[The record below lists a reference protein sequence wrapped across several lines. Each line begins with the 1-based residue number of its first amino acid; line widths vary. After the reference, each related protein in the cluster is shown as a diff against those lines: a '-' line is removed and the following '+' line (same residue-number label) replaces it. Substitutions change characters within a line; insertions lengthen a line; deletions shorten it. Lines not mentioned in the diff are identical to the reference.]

1 MNLKSSRSAL
11 IALGIVA
18 AAIVGLAPVISS
30 AQTPPQQL
38 PANPNRAAPAPND
51 RGDPR
56 GFDRRASRFEDRL
69 ERRLNFLHSEL
80 RITPQQEQVW
90 ATFADAVRREAQAGR
105 DQFLDRRDQFRGGP
119 NAGPNA
125 GPDGRNAPPPSIVER
140 LEQRQQ
146 GLEERGAYYDRL
158 LSALRPL
165 YAALSDDQ
173 KRAADENLF
182 SPGRDDRGP
191 RGWRRYGFDRDYGR
205 FGRGGYRDFARPGGP
220 FDPPYDGYDRDYR

>member
-1 MNLKSSRSAL
+1 MNLKSSRNAL
-11 IALGIVA
+11 IALGIA
-18 AAIVGLAPVISS
+18 AAATIGLAPVISS

-38 PANPNRAAPAPND
+38 PADPNRAAPPPND

-56 GFDRRASRFEDRL
+56 GFDRRANRFEDRL
-69 ERRLNFLHSEL
+69 ERRLNFLRSEL

-90 ATFADAVRREAQAGR
+90 ATFADAVRREAQGGR
-105 DQFLDRRDQFRGGP
+105 DQFFDRRDEFRG
-119 NAGPNA
+119 

-140 LEQRQQ
+140 LERRQQ

-182 SPGRDDRGP
+182 SAGREDRGP
-191 RGWRRYGFDRDYGR
+191 RGWRRFGFDRDYGR
-205 FGRGGYRDFARPGGP
+205 FGRGGYRGFESPGGP

>member
-11 IALGIVA
+11 IALGILAA
-18 AAIVGLAPVISS
+18 AAIGLAPVISS

-38 PANPNRAAPAPND
+38 PADPNRAAPAPND

-56 GFDRRASRFEDRL
+56 GFDRRANRFEDRL

-80 RITPQQEQVW
+80 RITPQQEQAW

-105 DQFLDRRDQFRGGP
+105 DQFFDRRDQFRGGP
-119 NAGPNA
+119 
-125 GPDGRNAPPPSIVER
+125 DGRNAQPPGIVER
-140 LEQRQQ
+140 LERRQQ

-165 YAALSDDQ
+165 YAALSEDQ
-173 KRAADENLF
+173 KRAADETLF
-182 SPGRDDRGP
+182 NPGRGDRGP

-205 FGRGGYRDFARPGGP
+205 FGRGGYRGFERPGGP

>member
-11 IALGIVA
+11 IALGIA
-18 AAIVGLAPVISS
+18 AAATIGLAPVISS

-38 PANPNRAAPAPND
+38 PADPNRAAPAPND

-56 GFDRRASRFEDRL
+56 GFDRRANRFEDRL

-80 RITPQQEQVW
+80 RITPAQEQSW
-90 ATFADAVRREAQAGR
+90 ANFADAVRREAQTGR
-105 DQFLDRRDQFRGGP
+105 DQFFDRRDEFRGGP
-119 NAGPNA
+119 NG
-125 GPDGRNAPPPSIVER
+125 GPDGRTAPPPSIVER

-173 KRAADENLF
+173 KRVADETLF
-182 SPGRDDRGP
+182 NPGRDDRGP

-205 FGRGGYRDFARPGGP
+205 FGGGGYRGFERPGGP
-220 FDPPYDGYDRDYR
+220 FDPRYDSYDRDYR

>member
-11 IALGIVA
+11 IALGIA
-18 AAIVGLAPVISS
+18 AAATIGLVPVISS

-38 PANPNRAAPAPND
+38 PADPNRAAPAPND
-51 RGDPR
+51 RTDPR
-56 GFDRRASRFEDRL
+56 GFDRRANRFEDRL

-80 RITPQQEQVW
+80 RITPQQEQAW
-90 ATFADAVRREAQAGR
+90 ATFADVVRREAQAGR
-105 DQFLDRRDQFRGGP
+105 DQFFDRRYEFRGGP
-119 NAGPNA
+119 GQNT
-125 GPDGRNAPPPSIVER
+125 PPPSIVER
-140 LEQRQQ
+140 LERRQQ

-182 SPGRDDRGP
+182 RPGRGDGGP
-191 RGWRRYGFDRDYGR
+191 RGWRRYGFNRDFNRDYER
-205 FGRGGYRDFARPGGP
+205 FGRGGYRPFERPGGP
-220 FDPPYDGYDRDYR
+220 FDPPYDSFDRDYR

>member
-11 IALGIVA
+11 VALGIA
-18 AAIVGLAPVISS
+18 AAATIGLAPVISS

-38 PANPNRAAPAPND
+38 PADPNRAAPAPND

-56 GFDRRASRFEDRL
+56 AFDRRANRFEDRL

-80 RITPQQEQVW
+80 GITPQQEQAW

-105 DQFLDRRDQFRGGP
+105 DQFFDRRDQFRGGP
-119 NAGPNA
+119 
-125 GPDGRNAPPPSIVER
+125 DGRNAPPPGIVER
-140 LEQRQQ
+140 LERRQQ

-165 YAALSDDQ
+165 YAALSEDQ

-182 SPGRDDRGP
+182 SPGRDARGP
-191 RGWRRYGFDRDYGR
+191 RGWRRYGFDQDYGR
-205 FGRGGYRDFARPGGP
+205 FGRGSYRGFERPGGP
-220 FDPPYDGYDRDYR
+220 FDPLYDSYDRDYQ

>member
-11 IALGIVA
+11 IALGIA
-18 AAIVGLAPVISS
+18 AAATIGLAPVISS

-56 GFDRRASRFEDRL
+56 GFNRRANRFEDRL

-80 RITPQQEQVW
+80 GITPQQEQVW
-90 ATFADAVRREAQAGR
+90 AVFADAVRREAQAGR
-105 DQFLDRRDQFRGGP
+105 DQFFDRRDEFRG
-119 NAGPNA
+119 
-125 GPDGRNAPPPSIVER
+125 GPDGRNQPPPGIVER
-140 LEQRQQ
+140 LERRQQ

-158 LSALRPL
+158 LGALRPL
-165 YAALSDDQ
+165 YAALSEDQ

-182 SPGRDDRGP
+182 SRGREDRGA
-191 RGWRRYGFDRDYGR
+191 RGGRRYGFDRDNGR
-205 FGRGGYRDFARPGGP
+205 FGRGGYRGFERPGGP
-220 FDPPYDGYDRDYR
+220 FDPPYDSDDRDYR

>member
-11 IALGIVA
+11 IALGIA
-18 AAIVGLAPVISS
+18 AAATIGLAPVISS

-38 PANPNRAAPAPND
+38 PADPNRAAPAPND

-56 GFDRRASRFEDRL
+56 GFDRRANRFEDRL

-80 RITPQQEQVW
+80 GITAQQEQVW

-105 DQFLDRRDQFRGGP
+105 DQFFDRRDEFRGGP
-119 NAGPNA
+119 SAGPN
-125 GPDGRNAPPPSIVER
+125 GRNAPPPSIVDR
-140 LEQRQQ
+140 LERRQQ

-182 SPGRDDRGP
+182 NPGGFDRGP

-205 FGRGGYRDFARPGGP
+205 FGRGAYRGFGRPGGP